1 MKSRFFLNCGTAL
14 AAMSIFAC
22 SESESSI
29 DVLKDYLDNL
39 SYASFEN
46 ESSSSFLGLSPD
58 SVVTG
63 EFKDARD
70 NRTYKTVKIGNQ
82 TWMAENLK
90 FAQDSLVESWCYDN
104 DPTNCQKKGRM
115 YSWMGAINRTAEECG
130 YQKACSLTYPVQGI
144 CPEGWHIPSKEEF
157 ETLIE
162 TVGGYA
168 VAGARLKSKENWE
181 PAWNGCV
188 GTDDYQFSAVSG
200 GWYRPYSEHFG
211 EGNYYAAIWSS
222 TELEDWH
229 RANEEDRHIL
239 VYTLRFFNDKD
250 SVDIGESNR
259 DYGLSVRCLKDDSEK

>member
-39 SYASFEN
+39 SYASSEN
-46 ESSSSFLGLSPD
+46 ESSSSFSGLSPD

-104 DPTNCQKKGRM
+104 DPTPPTAKRKGGCIHGWELSTGLQKNAGTRRPVHSPTPYKE
-115 YSWMGAINRTAEECG
+115 SA
-130 YQKACSLTYPVQGI
+130 QKAGTFPARKN
-144 CPEGWHIPSKEEF
+144 SK
-157 ETLIE
+157 
-162 TVGGYA
+162 
-168 VAGARLKSKENWE
+168 R
-181 PAWNGCV
+181 
-188 GTDDYQFSAVSG
+188 
-200 GWYRPYSEHFG
+200 
-211 EGNYYAAIWSS
+211 
-222 TELEDWH
+222 
-229 RANEEDRHIL
+229 
-239 VYTLRFFNDKD
+239 
-250 SVDIGESNR
+250 
-259 DYGLSVRCLKDDSEK
+259 

>member
-90 FAQDSLVESWCYDN
+90 FAQDSLVESWCYED
-104 DPTNCQKKGRM
+104 DDFNCEKYGRL
-115 YSWMGAINRTAEECG
+115 YRWMTAVGKTEEECG

-144 CPEGWHIPSKEEF
+144 CPEGWHIPSKDELV
-157 ETLIE
+157 TLVE
-162 TVGGYA
+162 NAGGPSI
-168 VAGARLKSKENWE
+168 AGARLKAKESWN
-181 PAWNGCV
+181 PAWNECT
-188 GTDDYQFSAVSG
+188 GTDDYLFSAMGSG
-200 GWYRPYSEHFG
+200 YLRVYSNH
-211 EGNYYAAIWSS
+211 YYNKGYHTGIWSS
-222 TELEDWH
+222 TELEDF
-229 RANEEDRHIL
+229 RREEQYQHID
-239 VYTLRFFNDKD
+239 VYILFLDNDKD
-250 SVDIGESNR
+250 SAQVSDTNR
-259 DYGLSVRCLKDDSEK
+259 DFAESVRCLKDDSEK

>member
-1 MKSRFFLNCGTAL
+1 
-14 AAMSIFAC
+14 MSIFAC

-39 SYASFEN
+39 SYASSEN
-46 ESSSSFLGLSPD
+46 ESSSSFSGLSPD

-63 EFKDARD
+63 EFKDIRD

-90 FAQDSLVESWCYDN
+90 FAQDSLVESWCYED
-104 DPTNCQKKGRM
+104 DDFNCEKYGRL
-115 YSWMGAINRTAEECG
+115 YRWMTAVGKTEEECG